1 LSQNTASQFLSR
13 HRRANSLFE
22 ESKKGNLERECI
34 EEVCNKEEAREI
46 FENHPETEYF
56 YPKYV
61 LCLGSHRV
69 GINHYSDSNIPPDLR
84 TCVTEIS
91 NQCTPF
97 PCYKEGSKRCIDGQA
112 SFTCECKPG
121 WKGLRCED
129 ACTISTACL
138 PLSNSTELHNPQL
151 PNGLLSSCC
160 LLTSRQ
166 LAIMFYQQSFASG
179 PVINRQTRSYTSSA
193 APHKAHSVSGLS
205 FRSGPRISSSSARVV
220 SSGYGGGMGGGFD
233 LSSAMDQGNIHLN
246 EKATMQNLND
256 RLANY
261 LEKVRSLEAANAKL
275 EMQIREY
282 YEKKGPAAERDYSQ
296 YWAIINDLKDKVWSV
311 AASVT

>member
-1 LSQNTASQFLSR
+1 MRRQKRALGKPLACLVLLVTLADAYRFLSQNTASQFLSR
-13 HRRANSLFE
+13 RRRANSLFE

-129 ACTISTACL
+129 
-138 PLSNSTELHNPQL
+138 
-151 PNGLLSSCC
+151 
-160 LLTSRQ
+160 
-166 LAIMFYQQSFASG
+166 
-179 PVINRQTRSYTSSA
+179 
-193 APHKAHSVSGLS
+193 
-205 FRSGPRISSSSARVV
+205 
-220 SSGYGGGMGGGFD
+220 
-233 LSSAMDQGNIHLN
+233 
-246 EKATMQNLND
+246 
-256 RLANY
+256 
-261 LEKVRSLEAANAKL
+261 
-275 EMQIREY
+275 
-282 YEKKGPAAERDYSQ
+282 
-296 YWAIINDLKDKVWSV
+296 
-311 AASVT
+311 